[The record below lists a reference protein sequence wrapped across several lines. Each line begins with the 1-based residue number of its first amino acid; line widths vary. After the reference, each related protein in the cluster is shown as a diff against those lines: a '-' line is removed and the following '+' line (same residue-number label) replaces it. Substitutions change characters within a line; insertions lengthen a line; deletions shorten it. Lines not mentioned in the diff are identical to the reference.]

1 MQLHLNSPRKARFR
15 ETETAYPGVLVQ
27 LGERARVAMCPDR
40 LQYILQVRDGA
51 AWRARRFFASRAALL
66 TQLHEVVPGPRPVPC
81 ELRRVRKV
89 TRQRWTPPVYGAR
102 LADLELP
109 DLKAEPGA
117 APKPVEELVQFAEV
131 ADAAE

>member
-66 TQLHEVVPGPRPVPC
+66 TQLHEVVPDVAPDAMAPLTQLPAF
-81 ELRRVRKV
+81 
-89 TRQRWTPPVYGAR
+89 AR
-102 LADLELP
+102 DYRAS
-109 DLKAEPGA
+109 A
-117 APKPVEELVQFAEV
+117 APHA
-131 ADAAE
+131 AAEAAELAVCPS